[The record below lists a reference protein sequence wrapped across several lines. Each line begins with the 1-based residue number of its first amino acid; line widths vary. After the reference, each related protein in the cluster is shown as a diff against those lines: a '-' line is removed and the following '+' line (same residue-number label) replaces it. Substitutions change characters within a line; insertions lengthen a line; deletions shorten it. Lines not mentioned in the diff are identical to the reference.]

1 MFGSSTVR
9 FACGTKRSTRA
20 SSDCPIAKRGSSAA
34 TPPATPARRTD
45 RRFMMC
51 PLLIDHLEHV
61 GFRNL
66 LQGDTGRLPCPASR
80 HRSASAM
87 MREYRPMAAPLVER
101 GLADPTDHVLFRGCH
116 GVLDR
121 TADGVDPQNAQPALH
136 CDRGR
141 DAADAVWRAV
151 SGCGAQGQRPGAGLC
166 REPAL

>member
-1 MFGSSTVR
+1 MAVRRYLSRQALVRHPYEAVFKIREQAGPQPGICMRYGARTSRLSSRATLLVR
-9 FACGTKRSTRA
+9 HRPAG
-20 SSDCPIAKRGSSAA
+20 SAA
-34 TPPATPARRTD
+34 SA
-45 RRFMMC
+45 
-51 PLLIDHLEHV
+51 
-61 GFRNL
+61 L
-66 LQGDTGRLPCPASR
+66 LQP
-80 HRSASAM
+80 M
-87 MREYRPMAAPLVER
+87 MREYRPMAAPFVER

-166 REPAL
+166 RESAL